1 MNLNKYKHLTLT
13 ERIEIQSS
21 LNQNKSIRK
30 IAKELKR
37 DVTTIAK
44 EIKKHLVISESG
56 RGGRKY
62 NPCEK
67 ANTCKL
73 RKICD
78 DKYCSQYYC
87 NNCGKCFLYCDEFVE
102 KKCERLERSP
112 YCCNGCPKK
121 STCVHRKKYYRA
133 EIANNEYKL
142 KMTESR
148 KGILLSED
156 DTLALERMIT
166 TPIICGQSVHHV
178 CSIYQDEIP
187 VCEKTIYNYID
198 EGVFELKNIDLPR
211 KVRYKARKRP
221 IEHKIDT
228 RCRENRTYQDYLTYI
243 QEHDV
248 ATVQMDTVK
257 GGLTGKVL
265 LTLHFVQCNFML
277 AYLRDSNSSKSV
289 INIFNEL
296 NEKLGEENF
305 RRLFPVLLTD
315 NGTEFSNPLRIESD
329 SWGEIRTKVFY
340 CDINR
345 SDQKGSIE
353 VTHEFI
359 RRIIPRGKSFD
370 GLDQKKVNLMMSHI
384 NSYRRKKLNDLNPYT
399 MFKMIY
405 GQEIL
410 DMLGIV
416 EISPEEINLT
426 PKLLKN

>member
-87 NNCGKCFLYCDEFVE
+87 NNCGKCFIYCDEFVE